1 MISVELFKK
10 IQRFHFSTRRMANN
24 LYAGQYESAFRG
36 RGMEFAEV
44 REYQIGDDIRTI
56 DWNVS
61 ARFGHPF
68 VKVFHEER
76 ELTVMLLLDLSG
88 SHLFGTRKKFKREL
102 MAEVAGMLAFLAIRT
117 NDKVGAILFSS
128 KVEKYI
134 PSKKGASHVW
144 RLIKEIF
151 TFEPEDMRTSIG
163 DALNYLNRVVRR
175 HAIVFLISDCMD
187 TDFERSLRLT
197 AKKHDLTVIRIVDP
211 AEEELP
217 RVGLIRMQDPETG
230 EIAVINSNS
239 RKFRERWREYSQER
253 ESDLGRLFLKAGV
266 DQVLLSTNGP
276 LVEPLTSLFEKR
288 RRRQ

>member
-253 ESDLGRLFLKAGV
+253 ESDLGRLFRKAGV